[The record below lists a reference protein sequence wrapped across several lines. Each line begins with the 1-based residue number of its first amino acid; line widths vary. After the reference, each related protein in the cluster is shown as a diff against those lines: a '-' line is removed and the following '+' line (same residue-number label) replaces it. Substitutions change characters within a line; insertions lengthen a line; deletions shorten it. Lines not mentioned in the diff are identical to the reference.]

1 MAFCQGKIIVF
12 WRILAYPLPHR
23 MSEIIQ
29 GTLIAT
35 SIRKKVHD
43 RVIKLPHAPGLAAI
57 LVGNDPASRLYVSLK
72 EKAAKEVGMYFEKIR
87 YPESASTEEIIA
99 KIEELNGRADING
112 ILVQFPLHGQDENAI
127 VAAINPEKDVDGFH
141 PENRRRLLAGEPSL
155 VPPVALAIVRLIQAT
170 NQPLSEKQAV
180 IVGNSDIFAQA
191 TIRLLKESH
200 VDAVFV
206 SKDDDSLAAKTRAA
220 DIIVVAVGQAE
231 FLTKDM
237 VQKGAIVIDVGTN
250 KVDGKL
256 IGDAAED
263 LVNHAG
269 FISPVPGGVGPL
281 TVAYLINNVL
291 KAALTQK

>member
-1 MAFCQGKIIVF
+1 
-12 WRILAYPLPHR
+12 

-72 EKAAKEVGMYFEKIR
+72 EKAAKEVGMYFEKVCL
-87 YPESASTEEIIA
+87 PPDVKTEEVL
-99 KIEELNGRADING
+99 KVVEGLNVRNDING

-127 VAAINPEKDVDGFH
+127 VAAIDPEKDVDGFH

-180 IVGNSDIFAQA
+180 IIGNSDIFAQA
-191 TIRLLKESH
+191 VIQLLKESN
-200 VDAVFV
+200 VDAFFV
-206 SKDDDSLAAKTRAA
+206 SKEDESLAAKTRAA

-237 VQKGAIVIDVGTN
+237 VQEGAIVIDVGTN

-256 IGDAAED
+256 VGDAAED
-263 LVNHAG
+263 LLNHAG